1 MFHRRLL
8 LLLVCLCD
16 IHAPLPARASQMIV
30 QSFTKEYAVLDEGK
44 TYMPLGWRKWEGE
57 DESDD
62 AMEALGYRRTT
73 FLYKMEVA
81 IVIPILLGIFV
92 KLVRRAAKKA
102 KL

>member
-1 MFHRRLL
+1 MLPRRLL
-8 LLLVCLCD
+8 LMLVCFCA
-16 IHAPLPARASQMIV
+16 IHAPLPARASQIFV
-30 QSFTKEYAVLDEGK
+30 QSFTKEYAVIDDGK
-44 TYMPLGWRKWEGE
+44 SYMPLGWRKWEGE